1 MMQVLAPE
9 AMRRGFQ
16 PDSIVCVSDVLAGR
30 PEPWMAL
37 RSAMELRAYPP
48 ERVVKVGDTVPDIEE
63 GLNAGM
69 WTVAVALT
77 GNELGLTAEELGALS
92 PDELETRRERAHL
105 HLADAGAHYVID
117 GIWSLPLVLED
128 IDERLAN
135 GEQP

>member
-1 MMQVLAPE
+1 
-9 AMRRGFQ
+9 
-16 PDSIVCVSDVLAGR
+16 
-30 PEPWMAL
+30 MAL

-48 ERVVKVGDTVPDIEE
+48 SLCVKVGDTVPDILE

-77 GNELGLTAEELGALS
+77 GNEVGLTSEELAALS
-92 PDELETRRERAHL
+92 VDELETRRERAHL

-117 GIWSLPLVLED
+117 GIWSLPQVLED
-128 IDERLAN
+128 IEERLDF